1 MAQPWLKKNPWM
13 SLWMSAAHRAA
24 GTVRG
29 LAAGTVRGLAAG
41 TVRGLAAAQA
51 QRQLQA
57 AMTEATQGSIKLWS
71 AASAPPAT
79 RNKATRKR

>member
-13 SLWMSAAHRAA
+13 SLWMSAAHR
-24 GTVRG
+24 
-29 LAAGTVRGLAAG
+29 AAGTVRGLAAG

-71 AASAPPAT
+71 AASAPPAA

>member
-29 LAAGTVRGLAAG
+29 LAAGTVRGLAA
-41 TVRGLAAAQA
+41 AQA

-57 AMTEATQGSIKLWS
+57 AMTEATQGSIKL
-71 AASAPPAT
+71 
-79 RNKATRKR
+79 

>member
-13 SLWMSAAHRAA
+13 SLWMSAAHR
-24 GTVRG
+24 
-29 LAAGTVRGLAAG
+29 AAGTVRGLAAG

>member
-29 LAAGTVRGLAAG
+29 LAA
-41 TVRGLAAAQA
+41 AQA

-57 AMTEATQGSIKLWS
+57 AMTEATQGSIKL
-71 AASAPPAT
+71 
-79 RNKATRKR
+79 